1 MNPFLSKPLKKVS
14 QQSTAKPSNKPST
27 KPSNKPSAVPSN
39 KPSAVPSNA
48 PSTRQSHRPSKVS
61 NKNMPINSKPA
72 SNFSKQQEDQNTK
85 NNNINDTNNENTEI
99 QKEIEEEEE
108 KKPILID
115 GENEDAVDLPREK
128 KMFIS
133 NMNRERNIEIMCPKS
148 KVEKLEFKND
158 EEIFE
163 YLKNKIKEGKIKN
176 LSQKL
181 DLKKSEFNG
190 FTLTKKV
197 NGASAIPMYTKEI
210 RKNYFSAIPIYDL
223 VKANLVSLNEYERK
237 RIEEIQLMSTKVLVG
252 KEIGINQIKN
262 LIQKTKN
269 LNQID
274 QNFNQINAI
283 NTNNPL
289 ENVPSPNQK
298 NQENYEELL
307 SKFTKLGFDESS
319 KAKLSSTK
327 KPEQYNN
334 FFQNP
339 NMSNNNNKNNQ
350 KESDAFN
357 YFFGSGMQGGDLS
370 KKMGENPTILGELGL
385 NEINNNNHEEN
396 SEENEEEKE
405 ENEEKE
411 KEENENEEKEKKKEK
426 DENI

>member
-14 QQSTAKPSNKPST
+14 QQSTAKPSNKPSS
-27 KPSNKPSAVPSN
+27 KPSNKPSAVPSNKPSAVPSN

-197 NGASAIPMYTKEI
+197 NGYTVCEI
-210 RKNYFSAIPIYDL
+210 EIEDDL
-223 VKANLVSLNEYERK
+223 MKVNQSLLNQ
-237 RIEEIQLMSTKVLVG
+237 RIEINKRPVEI
-252 KEIGINQIKN
+252 I
-262 LIQKTKN
+262 
-269 LNQID
+269 
-274 QNFNQINAI
+274 
-283 NTNNPL
+283 
-289 ENVPSPNQK
+289 
-298 NQENYEELL
+298 
-307 SKFTKLGFDESS
+307 
-319 KAKLSSTK
+319 
-327 KPEQYNN
+327 
-334 FFQNP
+334 
-339 NMSNNNNKNNQ
+339 
-350 KESDAFN
+350 
-357 YFFGSGMQGGDLS
+357 
-370 KKMGENPTILGELGL
+370 
-385 NEINNNNHEEN
+385 N
-396 SEENEEEKE
+396 SEDAKTREKVIIAKPKVVVS
-405 ENEEKE
+405 NKF
-411 KEENENEEKEKKKEK
+411 KPMKKK
-426 DENI
+426 